1 MPKDILWGCNVN
13 RPTNLEAKNTAAL
26 FAAQVVVAII
36 SLVLSISIA
45 RNLGAVAFGKYS
57 FALAFT
63 AVFTVFS
70 DLGYSTLLIIEVA
83 RDKSQASKNLN
94 NIMILCALLGL

>member
-1 MPKDILWGCNVN
+1 
-13 RPTNLEAKNTAAL
+13 L
-26 FAAQVVVAII
+26 FAAQVVVSILGLVI
-36 SLVLSISIA
+36 SVFIA
-45 RNLGAVAFGKYS
+45 RNLGAVVFGKNS

-63 AVFTVFS
+63 AVFAVYS

-94 NIMILCALLGL
+94 NIMTLSALLRL